1 MSGLTFTGD
10 TVLYLLGLAVV
21 WGSLLWRV
29 GELEKKVDKHNNLV
43 ERMYHVEETAK
54 RTEGRVKELEALH
67 PRKDD

>member
-54 RTEGRVKELEALH
+54 RTEGRVKELETLH